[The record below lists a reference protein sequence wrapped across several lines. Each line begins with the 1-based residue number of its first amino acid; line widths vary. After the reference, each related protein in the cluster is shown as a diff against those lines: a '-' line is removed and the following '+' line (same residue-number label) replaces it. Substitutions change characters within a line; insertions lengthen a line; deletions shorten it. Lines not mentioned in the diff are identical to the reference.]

1 MAQYVKATNFASKD
15 ALLTGDPNKIVKGAE
30 IDDEYNNIQTAV
42 NSKADTLSPTL
53 TGTPVAPTATAGTNT
68 TQVATTAFVTTAVTN
83 ERTATATLTN
93 KTLTSPVVN
102 TPTIS
107 GGSISGITDLSVAD
121 GGTGSSTAAGARTNL
136 GLVIG
141 TNVQAYDVDLTTLGG
156 LSKTNGNFIVGN
168 GSTWVAESGSTA
180 RSSLGLGSIAT
191 QASNSVSI
199 TGGSITGGSISG
211 ITDLAVADGG
221 TGASTA
227 ANARTNLGLV
237 IGTNV
242 APVASPALTGTP
254 TAPTATAGTNTTQI
268 ATTAFVS
275 TAVAAIS
282 LSDVYPIGSIYINA
296 GVTTNPATLL
306 GFGTWVAF
314 GAGKVLVGQDTGD
327 ASFNTLEETGGSKDA
342 VVVSHTHTGS
352 TNTTGEHS
360 HTVDIVRINGNL
372 TNNILNTVQDS
383 AVTSTSTNT
392 AGSHNHTVTI
402 NSTGSS
408 GTNANLQPY
417 VVVKMWKRTA

>member
-30 IDDEYNNIQTAV
+30 IDDEFNNIQTGV

-53 TGTPVAPTATAGTNT
+53 TGTPLAPTATAGTNT

-141 TNVQAYDVDLTTLGG
+141 TDVQAYDADLTTLGG
-156 LSKTNGNFIVGN
+156 LSKTDGNFIVGN

-199 TGGSITGGSISG
+199 TGGSVSG

-221 TGASTA
+221 TGASNA
-227 ANARTNLGLV
+227 ANARTNLGLI
-237 IGTNV
+237 IGTDV

-254 TAPTATAGTNTTQI
+254 TSPTASFGTSSTQI
-268 ATTAFVS
+268 ATTAFVQ
-275 TAVAAIS
+275 AA
-282 LSDVYPIGSIYINA
+282 LQAVYPVGSIYISTSA
-296 GVTTNPATLL
+296 TNPGTTF
-306 GFGTWVAF
+306 GFGTWAAF
-314 GAGKVLVGQDTGD
+314 GAGKVLVGQDAGD
-327 ASFNTLEETGGSKDA
+327 ASFDTLEETGGSKDA
-342 VVVSHTHTGS
+342 IVVSHTHTATVTDPSHTHGALITGPGGIADYTYSNSIMGS
-352 TNTTGEHS
+352 TSSGVSRPYITSASTGI
-360 HTVDIVRINGNL
+360 TVAN
-372 TNNILNTVQDS
+372 
-383 AVTSTSTNT
+383 ST
-392 AGSHNHTVTI
+392 
-402 NSTGSS
+402 TGSS

>member
-53 TGTPVAPTATAGTNT
+53 TGTPLAPTATAGTNT

-83 ERTATATLTN
+83 ERSATATLTN
-93 KTLTSPVVN
+93 KTLTSP
-102 TPTIS
+102 TIS
-107 GGSISGITDLSVAD
+107 GGSVTGITDL
-121 GGTGSSTAAGARTNL
+121 T
-136 GLVIG
+136 
-141 TNVQAYDVDLTTLGG
+141 
-156 LSKTNGNFIVGN
+156 
-168 GSTWVAESGSTA
+168 
-180 RSSLGLGSIAT
+180 
-191 QASNSVSI
+191 
-199 TGGSITGGSISG
+199 
-211 ITDLAVADGG
+211 VADGG

-237 IGTNV
+237 IGTDV

-275 TAVAAIS
+275 TAITAIS

-306 GFGTWVAF
+306 GFGTWVEF

-342 VVVSHTHTGS
+342 VVVNHTHTGS

-360 HTVDIVRINGNL
+360 HTVNIVRISGSAY
-372 TNNILNTVQDS
+372 NNVLASVQDS
-383 AVTSTSTNT
+383 NVTSTSTNT
-392 AGSHNHTVTI
+392 AGSHNHTLSI
-402 NSTGSS
+402 DSTGSS

>member
-68 TQVATTAFVTTAVTN
+68 TQIATTAFVTTAVTD

-141 TNVQAYDVDLTTLGG
+141 TDVQAYDADLTTLGG
-156 LSKTNGNFIVGN
+156 LSKTDGNFIVGN

-191 QASNSVSI
+191 QASNNVSI
-199 TGGSITGGSISG
+199 TGGSVSG

-237 IGTNV
+237 IGTDV

-275 TAVAAIS
+275 TAIAAIS

-306 GFGTWVAF
+306 GFGTWVEF

-342 VVVSHTHTGS
+342 VVVNHTHTGS

-360 HTVDIVRINGNL
+360 HTVDIVESSGSAYNNVL
-372 TNNILNTVQDS
+372 TSVQDS

-392 AGSHNHTVTI
+392 AGSHNHTLSI
-402 NSTGSS
+402 DSTGSS